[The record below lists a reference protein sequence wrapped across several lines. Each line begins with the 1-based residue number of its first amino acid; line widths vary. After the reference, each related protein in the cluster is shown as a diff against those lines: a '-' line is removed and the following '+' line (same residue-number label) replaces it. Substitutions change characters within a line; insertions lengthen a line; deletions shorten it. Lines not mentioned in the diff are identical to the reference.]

1 MKSAALPCSLAVMD
15 MWKTLKTHK
24 HFARLFYSNF
34 ISAIGNNIHRIA
46 LMVLVYSLTEEA
58 LWVSLTLGIQLLTSV
73 VVGPLVSTWSDAQE
87 RRKLLVITDLIRA
100 PLVLLIPLVGIKS
113 LAILMILVI
122 AMEFLRILHDPVIWA
137 VVPELVPEEKTDTA
151 NSLMLFTG
159 RFAEVVFV
167 GLAGLLVAAVGAAP
181 AFWIDAATYLVS
193 GLIVLGIPRIESNQ
207 EGESGYWS
215 RVREGID
222 HILKN
227 PSIRR
232 TVGTLFA
239 AAMFGSVEAVLG
251 VVLAVSILKVGSS
264 GFGVMEAAMAL
275 GAILGTL
282 IVPQITSRI
291 GREKLFLMGLLS
303 FGLFEASIGLYP
315 KFSWVL
321 VAFFLSGILNMA
333 FLVPARSILQLHTP
347 PELRTR
353 TFAAFGAVMNT
364 AVLVG
369 TMVGGALEE
378 PLGVPL
384 VFVLAGLGVF
394 GVTSSVVIK
403 GLLSERRKVAAS
415 QFWVGVSVDLP
426 DLI

>member
-1 MKSAALPCSLAVMD
+1 MKSAALRHSLAVIV
-15 MWKTLKTHK
+15 MWKTLRAHK
-24 HFARLFYSNF
+24 SFARLFYSNF

-58 LWVSLTLGIQLLTSV
+58 LWVSLTLGVQLVTSV
-73 VVGPLVSTWSDAQE
+73 VVGPLVSTWSDSQE
-87 RRKLLVITDLIRA
+87 RRKLLVITDLIRV
-100 PLVLLIPLVGIKS
+100 PLVLLIPLVGMKS
-113 LAILMILVI
+113 LAILLILVI
-122 AMEFLRILHDPVIWA
+122 AMELLRILHDPVIWA
-137 VVPELVPEEKTDTA
+137 VVPELVSEEEMDTA

-181 AFWIDAATYLVS
+181 AFWIDSATFLAS
-193 GLIVLGIPRIESNQ
+193 GLIVLGLPRIESDQN
-207 EGESGYWS
+207 GESGYWS
-215 RVREGID
+215 RVKEGIE

-239 AAMFGSVEAVLG
+239 AAMFGSVEGVLG
-251 VVLAVSILKVGSS
+251 VVLAVSILNVGSS
-264 GFGVMEAAMAL
+264 GFGVMEAGMAL

-282 IVPQITSRI
+282 IVPKIASRI
-291 GREKLFLMGLLS
+291 GRDMLFLLGLLGY
-303 FGLFEASIGLYP
+303 GLFEASIGLYP

-321 VAFFLSGILNMA
+321 LAFFVSGVLNMA

-347 PELRTR
+347 PALRTR

-369 TMVGGALEE
+369 TILGGTLEE
-378 PLGVPL
+378 PLGVSL
-384 VFVLAGLGVF
+384 VFILAGVGVF
-394 GVTSSVVIK
+394 GVTFSVVIK
-403 GLLSERRKVAAS
+403 SQLIRRKPVTAQQVQVEMGA
-415 QFWVGVSVDLP
+415 D
-426 DLI
+426 

>member
-1 MKSAALPCSLAVMD
+1 
-15 MWKTLKTHK
+15 MWKTLRAHK
-24 HFARLFYSNF
+24 GFAKLFYSNF

-58 LWVSLTLGIQLLTSV
+58 LWVSLTLGIQLVTSV
-73 VVGPLVSTWSDAQE
+73 VVGPLVSTWSDGQE
-87 RRKLLVITDLIRA
+87 RRKLLVVTDLIRV

-113 LAILMILVI
+113 LAILMVLVI

-137 VVPELVPEEKTDTA
+137 VVPELVSEEEMDTA
-151 NSLMLFTG
+151 NSMMLFTG

-181 AFWIDAATYLVS
+181 AFLIDAGTFLVS
-193 GLIVLGIPRIESNQ
+193 GLIMLGIPRIESNQ

-215 RVREGID
+215 RVREGIE

-232 TVGTLFA
+232 TVGTLFC

-251 VVLAVSILKVGSS
+251 VVLAVSILNVGSS
-264 GFGVMEAAMAL
+264 GFGVMEAGMAL

-282 IVPQITSRI
+282 IVPKIASQI
-291 GREKLFLMGLLS
+291 GREKLFLLGLLG

-315 KFSWVL
+315 TFSWVL
-321 VAFFLSGILNMA
+321 VAFFISGVLNMA

-347 PELRTR
+347 SELRTR

-369 TMVGGALEE
+369 TMLGGALEV

-384 VFVLAGLGVF
+384 IFVLAGAGVF

-403 GLLSERRKVAAS
+403 GLLSQRKPVTVPQVQVEMGA
-415 QFWVGVSVDLP
+415 D
-426 DLI
+426 

>member
-1 MKSAALPCSLAVMD
+1 MKSAALRDSLAVMD
-15 MWKTLKTHK
+15 MWKTLRTHK
-24 HFARLFYSNF
+24 GFAKLFYSNF

-58 LWVSLTLGIQLLTSV
+58 LWVSLTLGIQLVTSV
-73 VVGPLVSTWSDAQE
+73 VVGPLVSTWSDGQE
-87 RRKLLVITDLIRA
+87 RRKLLVITDLIRV

-113 LAILMILVI
+113 LAVLMVLVI

-137 VVPELVPEEKTDTA
+137 VVPELVSEEEMDTA
-151 NSLMLFTG
+151 NSMMLFTG

-181 AFWIDAATYLVS
+181 AFWIDAGTFLAS
-193 GLIVLGIPRIESNQ
+193 GLIVLGIPRIASNQ

-215 RVREGID
+215 RVREGIE

-232 TVGTLFA
+232 TVGTLFC

-251 VVLAVSILKVGSS
+251 VVLAVSILNVGSS
-264 GFGVMEAAMAL
+264 GFGVMEAGMAL

-282 IVPQITSRI
+282 IVPKIASQI
-291 GREKLFLMGLLS
+291 GRDKLFLFGLLG

-315 KFSWVL
+315 TFSWVL
-321 VAFFLSGILNMA
+321 VAFFISGILNMA

-369 TMVGGALEE
+369 TMLGGALEV

-384 VFVLAGLGVF
+384 VFVLAGVGVF
-394 GVTSSVVIK
+394 GVTFSVVIK
-403 GLLSERRKVAAS
+403 GLLSQRKPVTAPHVQVEMGA
-415 QFWVGVSVDLP
+415 D
-426 DLI
+426 

>member
-1 MKSAALPCSLAVMD
+1 
-15 MWKTLKTHK
+15 MWKTLRAHK
-24 HFARLFYSNF
+24 SFARLFYSNF

-58 LWVSLTLGIQLLTSV
+58 LWVSLTLGVQLVTSV
-73 VVGPLVSTWSDAQE
+73 VVGPLVSTWSDSQE
-87 RRKLLVITDLIRA
+87 RRKLLVITDLIRV
-100 PLVLLIPLVGIKS
+100 PLVLLIPLVGMKS
-113 LAILMILVI
+113 LAILLILVI
-122 AMEFLRILHDPVIWA
+122 AMELLRILHDPVIWA
-137 VVPELVPEEKTDTA
+137 VVPELVSEEEMDTA

-181 AFWIDAATYLVS
+181 AFWIDSATFLAS
-193 GLIVLGIPRIESNQ
+193 GLIVLGLPRIESDQN
-207 EGESGYWS
+207 GESGYWS
-215 RVREGID
+215 RVKEGIE

-239 AAMFGSVEAVLG
+239 AAMFGSVEGVLG
-251 VVLAVSILKVGSS
+251 VVLAVSILNVGSS
-264 GFGVMEAAMAL
+264 GFGVMEAGMAL

-282 IVPQITSRI
+282 IVPKIASRI
-291 GREKLFLMGLLS
+291 GRDMLFLLGLLGY
-303 FGLFEASIGLYP
+303 GLFEASIGLYP

-321 VAFFLSGILNMA
+321 LAFFVSGVLNMA

-347 PELRTR
+347 PALRTR

-369 TMVGGALEE
+369 TILGGTLEE
-378 PLGVPL
+378 PLGVSL
-384 VFVLAGLGVF
+384 VFILAGVGVF
-394 GVTSSVVIK
+394 GVTFSVVIK
-403 GLLSERRKVAAS
+403 SQLIRRKPVTAQQVQVEMGA
-415 QFWVGVSVDLP
+415 D
-426 DLI
+426 

>member
-1 MKSAALPCSLAVMD
+1 MN
-15 MWKTLKTHK
+15 MWKTLRTHK
-24 HFARLFYSNF
+24 GFAKLFYSNF

-58 LWVSLTLGIQLLTSV
+58 LWVSLTLGIQLVTSV
-73 VVGPLVSTWSDAQE
+73 VVGPLVSTWSDGQE
-87 RRKLLVITDLIRA
+87 RRKLLVITDLIRV

-113 LAILMILVI
+113 LAVLMVLVI

-137 VVPELVPEEKTDTA
+137 VVPELVSEEEMDTA
-151 NSLMLFTG
+151 NSMMLFTG

-181 AFWIDAATYLVS
+181 AFWIDAGTFLAS
-193 GLIVLGIPRIESNQ
+193 GLIVLGIPRIESNR
-207 EGESGYWS
+207 EGDSGYWS
-215 RVREGID
+215 RVREGIE

-232 TVGTLFA
+232 TVGTLFC

-251 VVLAVSILKVGSS
+251 VVLAVSVLNVGSS
-264 GFGVMEAAMAL
+264 GFGVMEAGMAL

-282 IVPQITSRI
+282 IVPKIASQI
-291 GREKLFLMGLLS
+291 GRDKLFLLGLLG

-315 KFSWVL
+315 TFSWVL
-321 VAFFLSGILNMA
+321 VAFFVSGVLNMA

-369 TMVGGALEE
+369 TILGGALEE

-384 VFVLAGLGVF
+384 VFVLAGVGVF
-394 GVTSSVVIK
+394 GVTSSVVVK
-403 GLLSERRKVAAS
+403 GLVSQRKPATAPQVQVEMGA
-415 QFWVGVSVDLP
+415 D
-426 DLI
+426 

>member
-1 MKSAALPCSLAVMD
+1 MVMD
-15 MWKTLKTHK
+15 MWKTLRTHK
-24 HFARLFYSNF
+24 SFARLFYSNF

-58 LWVSLTLGIQLLTSV
+58 LWVSLTLGIQLVTSV
-73 VVGPLVSTWSDAQE
+73 VLGPLISTWSDSQE
-87 RRKLLVITDLIRA
+87 RRKLLVATDLIRV

-113 LAILMILVI
+113 LVILMILVI
-122 AMEFLRILHDPVIWA
+122 VMEFLRILHDPVVWA
-137 VVPELVPEEKTDTA
+137 VVPELVSEEEMDTA

-167 GLAGLLVAAVGAAP
+167 GLAGVLVAAVGAAP
-181 AFWIDAATYLVS
+181 AFWVDAATFLVS
-193 GLIVLGIPRIESNQ
+193 GLLVLGIPRVESDQ
-207 EGESGYWS
+207 KGDSGYWS

-222 HILKN
+222 HILKS

-282 IVPQITSRI
+282 IVPHISSRM
-291 GREKLFLMGLLS
+291 GRERLFLMGLLG
-303 FGLFEASIGLYP
+303 FGLFEASIGLFP

-321 VAFFLSGILNMA
+321 VAFFMSGILNMA
-333 FLVPARSILQLHTP
+333 FIVPARSILQLHTP
-347 PELRTR
+347 SELRTR

-364 AVLVG
+364 AVLAG
-369 TMVGGALEE
+369 TIVGGALEE
-378 PLGVPL
+378 PLGVPM
-384 VFVLAGLGVF
+384 VFTLAGLGVF
-394 GVTSSVVIK
+394 GVTFSVVIK
-403 GLLSERRKVAAS
+403 GQIAQRRPITVPQAQA
-415 QFWVGVSVDLP
+415 QMGAD
-426 DLI
+426 

>member
-1 MKSAALPCSLAVMD
+1 MN
-15 MWKTLKTHK
+15 MWKTLRTHK
-24 HFARLFYSNF
+24 HFARLFGSNF

-58 LWVSLTLGIQLLTSV
+58 LWVSLTLGIQLVTSV
-73 VVGPLVSTWSDAQE
+73 VVGPLLSTWSDAQE
-87 RRKLLVITDLIRA
+87 RRKLLVITDLLRA

-113 LAILMILVI
+113 LAVLMILVV

-137 VVPELVPEEKTDTA
+137 VVPELVSEEEMDSA

-167 GLAGLLVAAVGAAP
+167 GLAGLLVAAVGPGP
-181 AFWIDAATYLVS
+181 AFWIDAATFLTS
-193 GLIVLGIPRIESNQ
+193 GLLVLGLPRIESDQ
-207 EGESGYWS
+207 KGDSGYWS
-215 RVREGID
+215 RVRGGID

-232 TVGTLFA
+232 TVGTLFT

-282 IVPQITSRI
+282 IVPQISSRI

-303 FGLFEASIGLYP
+303 FGLFEASIGFFP

-321 VAFFLSGILNMA
+321 VAFFFSGVLNMA
-333 FLVPARSILQLHTP
+333 FMVPARSILQLHTP
-347 PELRTR
+347 SELRTR

-369 TMVGGALEE
+369 TMLGGALEE
-378 PLGVPL
+378 PFGVP
-384 VFVLAGLGVF
+384 FIFILAGLGVF
-394 GVTSSVVIK
+394 GVTFSVMIK
-403 GLLSERRKVAAS
+403 GQLAKRQPVTAPQVKAE
-415 QFWVGVSVDLP
+415 VGAG
-426 DLI
+426 

>member
-1 MKSAALPCSLAVMD
+1 MKSAALRHSLAVIV
-15 MWKTLKTHK
+15 MWKTLRAHK
-24 HFARLFYSNF
+24 SFARLFYSNF

-58 LWVSLTLGIQLLTSV
+58 LWVSLTLGVQLVTSV
-73 VVGPLVSTWSDAQE
+73 VVGPLVSTWSDSQE
-87 RRKLLVITDLIRA
+87 RRKLLVITDLIRV
-100 PLVLLIPLVGIKS
+100 PLVLLIPLVGMKS
-113 LAILMILVI
+113 LAILLILVI

-137 VVPELVPEEKTDTA
+137 VVPELVSEEEMDTA

-181 AFWIDAATYLVS
+181 AFWIDSATFLAS
-193 GLIVLGIPRIESNQ
+193 GLIVLGLPRIESDQN
-207 EGESGYWS
+207 GESGYWS
-215 RVREGID
+215 RVKEGIE

-239 AAMFGSVEAVLG
+239 AAMFGSVEGVLG
-251 VVLAVSILKVGSS
+251 VVLAVSILNVGSS
-264 GFGVMEAAMAL
+264 GFGVMEAGMAL

-282 IVPQITSRI
+282 IVPKIASRI
-291 GREKLFLMGLLS
+291 GRDMLFLLGLLGY
-303 FGLFEASIGLYP
+303 GLFEASIGLYP

-321 VAFFLSGILNMA
+321 LAFFVSGVLNMA

-347 PELRTR
+347 PALRTR

-369 TMVGGALEE
+369 TILGGTLEE
-378 PLGVPL
+378 PLGVSL
-384 VFVLAGLGVF
+384 VFILAGVGVF
-394 GVTSSVVIK
+394 GVTFSVVIK
-403 GLLSERRKVAAS
+403 SQLIRRKPVTAQQVQVEMGA
-415 QFWVGVSVDLP
+415 D
-426 DLI
+426 

>member
-1 MKSAALPCSLAVMD
+1 MKSAALRDSLAEMD
-15 MWKTLKTHK
+15 MWKTLKAHK

-58 LWVSLTLGIQLLTSV
+58 LWVSLTLGIQLVTSV
-73 VVGPLVSTWSDAQE
+73 VVGPLVSTWSDGQE
-87 RRKLLVITDLIRA
+87 RRKLLVITDLIRV

-113 LAILMILVI
+113 LAVLMVLVI

-137 VVPELVPEEKTDTA
+137 VVPELVSEEEMDTA
-151 NSLMLFTG
+151 NSMMLFTG

-181 AFWIDAATYLVS
+181 AFWIDAGTFLAS
-193 GLIVLGIPRIESNQ
+193 GLIVLGIPRIASNQ

-215 RVREGID
+215 RVREGIE

-232 TVGTLFA
+232 TVGTLFC

-251 VVLAVSILKVGSS
+251 VVLAVSILNVGSS
-264 GFGVMEAAMAL
+264 GFGVMEAGMAL

-282 IVPQITSRI
+282 IVPKIASQI
-291 GREKLFLMGLLS
+291 GRDKLFLFGLLG

-315 KFSWVL
+315 TFSWVL
-321 VAFFLSGILNMA
+321 VAFFISGILNMA

-369 TMVGGALEE
+369 TMLGGALEV

-384 VFVLAGLGVF
+384 VFVLAGVGVF
-394 GVTSSVVIK
+394 GVTFSVVIK
-403 GLLSERRKVAAS
+403 GLLSQRKPVTAPHVQVEMGA
-415 QFWVGVSVDLP
+415 D
-426 DLI
+426 